1 MRLIALYRTF
11 YENAWKGSNAGDR
24 MPALIACMRSFL
36 LSISWQQIKLGVV
49 AQSSNLSVQRQ
60 RLQKFKVIISYRAV

>member
-1 MRLIALYRTF
+1 
-11 YENAWKGSNAGDR
+11 

-36 LSISWQQIKLGVV
+36 LSIAWHQIKLGVV
-49 AQSSNLSVQRQ
+49 AHSSNLSVQRQ